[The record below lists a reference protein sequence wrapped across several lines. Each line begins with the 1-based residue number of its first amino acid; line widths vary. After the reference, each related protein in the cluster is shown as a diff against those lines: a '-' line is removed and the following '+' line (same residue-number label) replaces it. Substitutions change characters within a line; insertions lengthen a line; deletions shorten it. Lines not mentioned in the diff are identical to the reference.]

1 MSDLNEIAGR
11 IVQALI
17 PFLPYLLRIGDA
29 AADEVGRRM
38 GAAAWERARALW
50 ERLRSRRSVEPVAQ
64 AVVASP
70 DNQALREAL
79 REEIAR
85 ALAEDEALQK
95 EILRLMQ
102 SEVIQQVLAK
112 RDSQIRDVVQE
123 AEGGPTIQEIQA
135 SEDSNIEG
143 VRQVRRR

>member
-38 GAAAWERARALW
+38 GAAAWERAQALW
-50 ERLRSRRSVEPVAQ
+50 ERLRPRRSVEPVAQ

-70 DNQALREAL
+70 DNRALREAL

-112 RDSQIRDVVQE
+112 RGSQIRDVVQE

>member
-1 MSDLNEIAGR
+1 
-11 IVQALI
+11 
-17 PFLPYLLRIGDA
+17 
-29 AADEVGRRM
+29 
-38 GAAAWERARALW
+38 
-50 ERLRSRRSVEPVAQ
+50 VEPVAQ

-70 DNQALREAL
+70 DNRALREAL

-112 RDSQIRDVVQE
+112 RGSQIRDVVQE

>member
-11 IVQALI
+11 IMQALI

-38 GAAAWERARALW
+38 GAAGWERAQALW
-50 ERLRSRRSVEPVAQ
+50 ERLYPRRSVEPVAQ

-70 DNQALREAL
+70 DNRALHEAL

-112 RDSQIRDVVQE
+112 RGSQIRDVVQE

>member
-38 GAAAWERARALW
+38 GAAAWEWAQALW

-70 DNQALREAL
+70 DNRALREAL

-112 RDSQIRDVVQE
+112 RGSQIRDVVQE

>member
-50 ERLRSRRSVEPVAQ
+50 ERLYPRRSVEPVAQ
-64 AVVASP
+64 AVLASP
-70 DNQALREAL
+70 DNLALREAL
-79 REEIAR
+79 RGEIAR
-85 ALAEDEALQK
+85 ALAEDPALQK

-102 SEVIQQVLAK
+102 SEVTQQVLAK
-112 RDSQIRDVVQE
+112 RGSQIRDVVQE
-123 AEGGPTIQEIQA
+123 AEGGPTTQEIQA
-135 SEDSNIEG
+135 SEDSSIEG

>member
-1 MSDLNEIAGR
+1 MPDLNEIAGQ
-11 IVQALI
+11 IAQALI
-17 PFLPYLLRIGDA
+17 PLLPYLLRIGDA
-29 AADEVGRRM
+29 AAEEVGRRL
-38 GAAAWERARALW
+38 GAAALEQARALW
-50 ERLRSRRSVEPVAQ
+50 EKLRCRRGVELVAQ

-70 DNQALREAL
+70 DNPALREAL

-85 ALAEDEALQK
+85 ALAEDDSLQK
-95 EILRLMQ
+95 EILRLIQ

-112 RDSQIRDVVQE
+112 RGGRIRDVVQE
-123 AEGGPTIQEIQA
+123 AEGGPTIQQIQA

>member
-50 ERLRSRRSVEPVAQ
+50 ERLYPRRSVEPVAQ

-70 DNQALREAL
+70 DNRALREAL

-112 RDSQIRDVVQE
+112 RGSQIRDVVQE